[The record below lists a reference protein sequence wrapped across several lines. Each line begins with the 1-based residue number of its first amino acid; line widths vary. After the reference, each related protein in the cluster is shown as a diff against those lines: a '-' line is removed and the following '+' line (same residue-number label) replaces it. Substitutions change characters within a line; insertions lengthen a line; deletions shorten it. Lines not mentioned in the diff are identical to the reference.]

1 MKRKYLSN
9 FTVELPSKLST
20 ILKKINQNESGLIF
34 VVDKNFTLKGSISDG
49 DIRRNILKKKKIKE
63 IIFFKSSIVNKTPIF
78 LKSNS
83 KIETILQILNHER
96 KSKNIRCLPL
106 VDSKKRVVDISTTK
120 KIRRYPLA
128 SPILGEQELNNA
140 INSIKSGWISSR
152 GAYIPKFEKNFEKYL
167 KGGHAVAVSNGTVAL
182 QVALS
187 SLGIKKNDEVIVPN
201 FTFGASINAII
212 NVGAK
217 PIIADVSLKN
227 WTLDIKDL
235 EKKISNKTKAIMPV
249 HIYGQPCQ
257 IDEIVKIAK
266 KNKLLIVEDSAEAI
280 GATYKKRL
288 IGLDG
293 DCSCFSFF
301 ANKTITTGEGGMA
314 VFKKKNI
321 AQKARILINQ
331 GLSSKRKYYHDFV
344 GSNYRL
350 TNLQAGIG
358 VAQLDRIDEL
368 LKMRKKIFKMYDQS
382 LMQIKSIKLL
392 PKNNW
397 STNSYWLYT
406 LVVKNL
412 GRLKRDKL
420 IDNLQDLGIEC
431 RPGFFCLSEMKPFK
445 KFAYGKFPN
454 SKFLSE
460 NSISLPTT
468 NINSTDQKFI
478 IQKLIKEINK

>member
-1 MKRKYLSN
+1 MKKKYLSN
-9 FTVELPSKLST
+9 FTVELPSRLSI
-20 ILKKINQNESGLIF
+20 ILKKINKNESGLIF
-34 VVDKNFTLKGSISDG
+34 VVDKHFTLKGSISDG
-49 DIRRNILKKKKIKE
+49 DIRRNILKKNKIKE
-63 IIFFKSSIVNKTPIF
+63 MIFFKSSIVNKTPIF
-78 LKSNS
+78 LRSDSN
-83 KIETILQILNHER
+83 IENILRILNHES

-106 VDSKKRVVDISTTK
+106 VDNKKRVVDISTTK

-128 SPILGEQELNNA
+128 SPILGEQELNNVV
-140 INSIKSGWISSR
+140 NSIKSGWISSR
-152 GAYIPKFEKNFEKYL
+152 GAYISKFEKNFEKYL

-187 SLGIKKNDEVIVPN
+187 ALGIKKNDEVIVPN

-217 PIIADVSLKN
+217 PVIADVSLQN
-227 WTLDIKDL
+227 WTIDL
-235 EKKISNKTKAIMPV
+235 NDLKKKISNKTKAIMPV

-266 KNKLLIVEDSAEAI
+266 KNKLLIIEDSAEAI

-314 VFKKKNI
+314 VFRKKTV

-331 GLSSKRKYYHDFV
+331 GLSSKRKYYHDCV

-358 VAQLDRIDEL
+358 VAQLDRIGEL
-368 LKMRKKIFKMYDQS
+368 LKIRKKIFKIYDQS
-382 LMQIKSIKLL
+382 LIQIKSIKLL
-392 PKNNW
+392 PKNDW

-406 LVVKNL
+406 FVVKNL
-412 GRLKRDKL
+412 GRFKRDK
-420 IDNLQDLGIEC
+420 IIENLQNLGIEC
-431 RPGFFCLSEMKPFK
+431 RPGFFCLSEMNPFK
-445 KFAYGKFPN
+445 KFAKGKFPN

-460 NSISLPTT
+460 NSISLPSTDINT
-468 NINSTDQKFI
+468 NDQKFI
-478 IQKLIKEINK
+478 IQKLINELDK

>member
-217 PIIADVSLKN
+217 PVIADVSLKN

>member
-1 MKRKYLSN
+1 
-9 FTVELPSKLST
+9 
-20 ILKKINQNESGLIF
+20 
-34 VVDKNFTLKGSISDG
+34 
-49 DIRRNILKKKKIKE
+49 
-63 IIFFKSSIVNKTPIF
+63 
-78 LKSNS
+78 
-83 KIETILQILNHER
+83 
-96 KSKNIRCLPL
+96 
-106 VDSKKRVVDISTTK
+106 
-120 KIRRYPLA
+120 
-128 SPILGEQELNNA
+128 
-140 INSIKSGWISSR
+140 
-152 GAYIPKFEKNFEKYL
+152 
-167 KGGHAVAVSNGTVAL
+167 
-182 QVALS
+182 
-187 SLGIKKNDEVIVPN
+187 
-201 FTFGASINAII
+201 
-212 NVGAK
+212 
-217 PIIADVSLKN
+217 
-227 WTLDIKDL
+227 
-235 EKKISNKTKAIMPV
+235 MPV